1 MKTGRVIKV
10 SLLVDEDVYEQIS
23 AYAQSTDVSV
33 FDVIREGL
41 AEWIRSMHPARHED
55 DIKML
60 GSNVADGL
68 TPGTH

>member
-23 AYAQSTDVSV
+23 AYAQLTDASV
-33 FDVIREGL
+33 FDVIREAL
-41 AEWIRSMHPARHED
+41 ARWIRSMETAHDEN
-55 DIKML
+55 DIKMP
-60 GSNVADGL
+60 GSSVTGGL